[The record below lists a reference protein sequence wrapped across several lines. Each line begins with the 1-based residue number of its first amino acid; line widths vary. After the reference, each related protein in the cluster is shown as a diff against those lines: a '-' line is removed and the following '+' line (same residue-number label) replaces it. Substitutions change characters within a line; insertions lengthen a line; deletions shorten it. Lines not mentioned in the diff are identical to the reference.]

1 MKAIAAASDH
11 AAAINNR
18 GVLYHWGMECADE
31 QLTQFVSTPTRVR
44 HFNNITVTSLSC
56 GPHHTV
62 LVGNGRLFIGIS
74 YSWGQGSYGRLGVGH
89 SRSLFFPECVNE
101 LYQNSRKIITQV
113 SAGDKHT
120 AFLTKDGEVYTCGNN
135 AFGQLGYL
143 TASGY
148 SDVPRI
154 VCLGKNA
161 TGDETRFVVC
171 IVFWFRINW
180 IPIVTNKVIN
190 RLLKMANDFHEILP
204 FTRKLNSV
212 RASSS
217 LSSGGVRHIL
227 LFCKQN
233 SKTSSITNIR
243 LLLLIVI
250 RLTFKNKKI
259 KTQCKKFLKRCSC
272 LNILDR

>member
-11 AAAINNR
+11 AAAITDR
-18 GVLYHWGMECADE
+18 GCLYHWGMECADE
-31 QLTQFVSTPTRVR
+31 QLTQFVSTPTRVWQVS
-44 HFNNITVTSLSC
+44 NITVTSLSC

-62 LVGNGRLFIGIS
+62 LVGNGCLYTGIS
-74 YSWGQGSYGRLGVGH
+74 YSWGRGSYGRLGVGH
-89 SRSLFFPECVNE
+89 SRSLFSPGCVNE
-101 LYQNSRKIITQV
+101 LYYNSCKIITQV

-120 AFLTKDGEVYTCGNN
+120 AFLTKDGEVYTCGDN

-143 TASGY
+143 TDSGY

-161 TGDETRFVVC
+161 TGDEIRFVVC

-204 FTRKLNSV
+204 FARKLNSV
-212 RASSS
+212 RASLS
-217 LSSGGVRHIL
+217 LSSGGVVRHIL

-233 SKTSSITNIR
+233 STTSSITNSR

-250 RLTFKNKKI
+250 VDLE
-259 KTQCKKFLKRCSC
+259 KTRK
-272 LNILDR
+272 